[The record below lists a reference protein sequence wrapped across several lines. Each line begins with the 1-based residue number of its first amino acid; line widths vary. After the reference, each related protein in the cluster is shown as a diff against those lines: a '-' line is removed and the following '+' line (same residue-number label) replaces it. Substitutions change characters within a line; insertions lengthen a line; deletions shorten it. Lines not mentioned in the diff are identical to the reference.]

1 MTALTLA
8 DRIILDLATVP
19 AGKGRKRET
28 IARNL
33 DIDQSTLEGRRAMS
47 DAIAD
52 LYGLRRGGPRR
63 PPLIETVNK
72 TSYAYRLTPA
82 GAGRYGALSS
92 DQALRSAAPPLSVP
106 PTKSSSAPA
115 GTTRRRSTMPLTDR
129 QIAVA
134 TAVHAGAKTAGEAR
148 KHADVEKLGLG
159 PGDTLGV
166 LRGLEKRGIV
176 KLSQATKSAPVTVK
190 YTSKTAPKELRKA
203 DEAARAAKVA
213 AAKEAKAK
221 AAPKKAPAKKAPAK
235 AATTAKG
242 KTTTKKAAPAK
253 AKATTAKGGT
263 VTPID
268 AKTKAAARAATVAK
282 GAATPATPA
291 SPASA

>member
-1 MTALTLA
+1 MKPLPIAQRRVINEVARGGGARRGRLTASYDALVRAGLIEYGHDDDLGFSVWRLTDAALHRFLSPTELETLA
-8 DRIILDLATVP
+8 KQRFVS
-19 AGKGRKRET
+19 
-28 IARNL
+28 
-33 DIDQSTLEGRRAMS
+33 QS
-47 DAIAD
+47 
-52 LYGLRRGGPRR
+52 
-63 PPLIETVNK
+63 
-72 TSYAYRLTPA
+72 
-82 GAGRYGALSS
+82 
-92 DQALRSAAPPLSVP
+92 LRSAAPPLTVP
-106 PTKSSSAPA
+106 PTQTSSAPA

-148 KHADVEKLGLG
+148 KHPDVEKLGLG

-166 LRGLEKRGIV
+166 LRGLEKRDIV

-190 YTSKTAPKELRKA
+190 YTSKTKPSDLRKA

-221 AAPKKAPAKKAPAK
+221 AAPKKAPAKKAPA
-235 AATTAKG
+235 AAKG
-242 KTTTKKAAPAK
+242 KATTKKAAPPK
-253 AKATTAKGGT
+253 AKTTTAKAAT

-282 GAATPATPA
+282 DATPATPA
-291 SPASA
+291 PATA